1 VAGRRFDPTRLSVQ
15 ELRLRFLDTGDSPSP
30 TLLKRL
36 AADPRKGVQQ
46 LHTTLCRRRERWQRE
61 DRRQNAMLFMERE
74 LWEQGIERIA
84 GVDEVGVGPMAG
96 PVVAAAVVFPPDVA
110 PFGVDDSKRLDAAQR
125 EELAGEIRATAE
137 GIGVGAAQVEEID
150 RLNIYHAGLLAMRRA
165 LENLSEPPQRVLT
178 DARHIAGLDIPQ
190 YPVRKGD
197 LRVFSIA
204 AASIIAKI
212 WRDDYMHELAERY
225 PGYGFEQHKGYCT
238 AAHQK
243 AVRHLGPCPVHRR
256 SYGLIRE
263 MTAAE
268 PALL

>member
-1 VAGRRFDPTRLSVQ
+1 MAGRRFDPTQLSVQ
-15 ELRLRFLDTGDSPSP
+15 ELRQRFLEGAISPSNRI
-30 TLLKRL
+30 LKDL

-46 LHTTLCRRRERWQRE
+46 LHTTLCRRSDRSQRE
-61 DRRQNAMLFMERE
+61 CHRQNAMLWMERE
-74 LWEQGIERIA
+74 FWQQGIERIA

-96 PVVAAAVVFPPDVA
+96 PVVAAAVVFPADVE

-125 EELAGEIRATAE
+125 EALAVQIRKTAI
-137 GIGVGAAQVEEID
+137 GIGVGVAQVEEID

-165 LENLSEPPQRVLT
+165 LEDLAEPPQRVLT

-190 YPVRKGD
+190 HPVRKGD
-197 LRVFSIA
+197 ARVFSIA

-212 WRDDYMHELAERY
+212 WRDQYMCELAERY
-225 PGYGFEQHKGYCT
+225 PGYGFQQHKGYCT
-238 AAHQK
+238 RAHQK
-243 AVRHLGPCPVHRR
+243 AVRQLGPCPVHRR

-263 MTAAE
+263 MTSPE

>member
-1 VAGRRFDPTRLSVQ
+1 
-15 ELRLRFLDTGDSPSP
+15 
-30 TLLKRL
+30 
-36 AADPRKGVQQ
+36 
-46 LHTTLCRRRERWQRE
+46 
-61 DRRQNAMLFMERE
+61 MLWMERE
-74 LWEQGIERIA
+74 FWRQGIERIA

-96 PVVAAAVVFPPDVA
+96 PVVAAAVVFPTDVD

-125 EELAGEIRATAE
+125 ETLAEQIRQTAI
-137 GIGVGAAQVEEID
+137 GIGVGISQIDEID
-150 RLNIYHAGLLAMRRA
+150 QLNIYHAGLLAMRRA
-165 LENLSEPPQRVLT
+165 LENLPAAPDRVLT
-178 DARHIAGLDIPQ
+178 DARHITGLDIPQ
-190 YPVRKGD
+190 HPVRKGD
-197 LRVFSIA
+197 ARVFSIA

-212 WRDDYMHELAERY
+212 WRDKYMCELAERY

-263 MTAAE
+263 MTSAE